1 MQIVLLEQM
10 VKTMQEET
18 KVNELELAMLD
29 QDVIELHNIAR
40 RVEKNIGQGQL
51 SDDLRHLAD
60 KLSSL
65 LKRY

>member
-1 MQIVLLEQM
+1 
-10 VKTMQEET
+10 MQEET